1 MRRAQKR
8 QAEDFVK
15 LLAQAHDEI
24 RKEIGKKNRTAAMD
38 LLAQCQE
45 GAVQLG
51 NLIEK
56 TEGEEA
62 TTIPLLEAYCELVYR
77 IYEEINCGTDEGRE
91 EKGAE
96 ARGAS
101 APVTEM
107 KETEVKSAGAP
118 VEEKKGTEVKSAG
131 APLAENRIYKKLR
144 KALLQIENSIRN
156 DIKVRLEVVFFPYKA
171 SMWDSLESAWM
182 AANGDPDCD
191 AYVVPIPYYDRNKDG
206 SLGVYHYEGGN
217 LPEYVPVVYYENYR
231 LEERR
236 PDIAYIHNPYDQGNY
251 VTSVE
256 PRFYSM
262 EIKKYTDK
270 LVYIP
275 YYTTTGG
282 MAEGQEQCMAY
293 YYADYIVIQSEKY
306 RKFFDP
312 ALPDSKFLAFGSPK
326 FDRIIRMCASPGTPP
341 EEWKQKME
349 GRKVYFYNTSI
360 NGMLGDTARFLK
372 KMAYVFQCFQGR
384 EDVCLMWRPH
394 PLLESTF
401 DSLRPEYRPVYDR
414 LKKLFLE
421 KDLGI
426 YDETPD
432 ITETISYCDAYI
444 GDGATSVTSL
454 FGMAGKPLFILDNNL
469 DKAPEEDDWRG
480 EIIRGYRSD
489 GYDQW
494 IITQGNKLY
503 HSPENDY
510 HYRYACDLS
519 AYSSGYYYSSAWEI
533 GGKVYVCPAN
543 GQDILVV
550 AEGRIER
557 RVALERCVEQGG
569 AFAGAWRIGQ
579 YLFLLPMR
587 YPAIVRYDTEKDR
600 VDYIRGYNDVFVQNV
615 EGKWRVGGSCV
626 WNGFLM
632 LASPVDNRI
641 LAIEAGTGTAG
652 LLAVN
657 VRNYEGCVSML
668 PETVE
673 RTGGRLTGNGEAV
686 AGHAENVAGKD
697 GAVTQYIW
705 LLPYTGTTIV
715 RWNPETGESR
725 EYSHMPAGFQCR
737 ELPKGLETNERPF
750 GQAMFREKE
759 VIFSPCWGNMFIRL
773 DRETGELRKWEPFF
787 PVLEKEKN
795 EYFIFGSPGYFL
807 PGGAGKCM
815 GVGTHTEY
823 AGDMEYT
830 VHERK
835 KSEQTVWPGGEAKES
850 GGNWPYRWFSAFD
863 RRLYDINPDT
873 GEYREVDIVFDKE
886 ELQVHADGF
895 CEGSD
900 WMQYACEENAF
911 QTLEDFLDG
920 KLKGAP
926 FDRERQLR
934 AYEKIAANNDGTCG
948 EKLHRFVCARMEQR

>member
-1 MRRAQKR
+1 MRRAQKK
-8 QAEDFVK
+8 QAQDFAK

-24 RKEIGKKNRTAAMD
+24 RKEIGKKNRAAAMD

-62 TTIPLLEAYCELVYR
+62 ATIPLLESYCELAYR
-77 IYEEINCGTDEGRE
+77 IYEEINGSGDE
-91 EKGAE
+91 AIN
-96 ARGAS
+96 
-101 APVTEM
+101 
-107 KETEVKSAGAP
+107 
-118 VEEKKGTEVKSAG
+118 
-131 APLAENRIYKKLR
+131 ENRIYKKLR

-171 SMWDSLESAWM
+171 SMWDSLESVWM

-191 AYVVPIPYYDRNKDG
+191 AYVVPIPYYDRNRDG
-206 SLGVYHYEGGN
+206 SLGVYHYEGGS
-217 LPEYVPVVYYENYR
+217 LPEYVPIVYYENYR

-256 PRFYSM
+256 PGFYSS
-262 EIKKYTDK
+262 EIKKYVDK

-282 MAEGQEQCMAY
+282 MSEGQEQCMAY
-293 YYADYIVIQSEKY
+293 YYADYIVIQSAKY
-306 RKFFDP
+306 RKFFDSD
-312 ALPDSKFLAFGSPK
+312 LPDSKFLALGSPK

-341 EEWKQKME
+341 EDWKKKMD
-349 GRKVYFYNTSI
+349 GRKVCFYNTSI
-360 NGMLGDTARFLK
+360 NGMLGDTPRFLK
-372 KMAYVFQCFQGR
+372 KMAYIFRCFQGR

-401 DSLRPEYRPVYDR
+401 DSLRPEYRPLYDK

-421 KDLGI
+421 QDLGI

-444 GDGATSVTSL
+444 GDSATSVTSL
-454 FGMAGKPLFILDNNL
+454 FGMAGKPLFIVNNSL
-469 DKAPEEDDWRG
+469 DKAPGAEDWRG
-480 EIIRGYRSD
+480 EIIRGFRTD
-489 GYDQW
+489 GKDQW

-503 HSPENDY
+503 HAPGNDY
-510 HYRYACDLS
+510 HYRYYCDLS
-519 AYSSGYYYSSAWEI
+519 AYASGGYYSSTWEI

-543 GQDILVV
+543 AQEILVV
-550 AEGRIER
+550 AGGRIER
-557 RVALERCVEQGG
+557 RVPLVRCVEQGG
-569 AFAGAWRIGQ
+569 AFAGAWGIGQ
-579 YLFLLPMR
+579 YLFLIPLR

-600 VDYIRGYNDVFVQNV
+600 VDYIRGYNDVFIQIV
-615 EGKWRVGGSCV
+615 EEKRRVGGSCV

-641 LAIEAGTGTAG
+641 LAIEASTGKAG
-652 LLAVN
+652 LLTAN
-657 VRNYEGCVSML
+657 VQNYEGCGGMI
-668 PETVE
+668 PE
-673 RTGGRLTGNGEAV
+673 TGGRDSEKDAGRMRGKDAAV
-686 AGHAENVAGKD
+686 A
-697 GAVTQYIW
+697 QYIW
-705 LLPYTGTTIV
+705 LLPFSGTTIV
-715 RWNPETGESR
+715 RWNPETGEAR
-725 EYSHMPAGFQCR
+725 EYGDMPAGFQCR
-737 ELPKGLETNERPF
+737 ELPKRLETRERPF
-750 GQAMFREKE
+750 CQAMFREKE
-759 VIFSPCWGNMFIRL
+759 VIFSPYWGNMFLCL
-773 DRETGELRKWEPFF
+773 DRETGELREWKPFF

-795 EYFIFGSPGYFL
+795 EYFIFSCPGYFL
-807 PGGAGKCM
+807 PGAAG
-815 GVGTHTEY
+815 
-823 AGDMEYT
+823 EYT
-830 VHERK
+830 EGGAALEWDDGQDL
-835 KSEQTVWPGGEAKES
+835 SDGGEAAEETEQHKGTEKES
-850 GGNWPYRWFSAFD
+850 RSSWPSRWFSAFD
-863 RRLYDINPDT
+863 RKLYDINPDT
-873 GEYREVDIVFDKE
+873 GEYREVEIVFDEE
-886 ELQVHADGF
+886 ELMAHADGF

-920 KLKGAP
+920 NLKGAS

-948 EKLHRFVCARMEQR
+948 EKLHRFVCEKIRER